1 MSCKTYLLADGRTIS
16 VVVRVYTNGAS
27 DCDAERIALAAA
39 VRALEGQQRKPEPW
53 DDFREYCSCRYY
65 SLQNREVCAFYDAV
79 GVDPC
84 LKHTCPRLRSAP

>member
-39 VRALEGQQRKPEPW
+39 VRALEGQQRKPEPFW
-53 DDFREYCSCRYY
+53 QMRRLCKQRHPDGRGCRYY
-65 SLQNREVCAFYDAV
+65 WNGFVAIPPCAEYR
-79 GVDPC
+79 
-84 LKHTCPRLRSAP
+84 CPRLRGEV